1 MSNPSYPYFS
11 RLYHLL
17 ENMAQVQCIA
27 LVPDFPEPEPMV
39 IRVFESFYEI
49 ACVRDQIAGIEY
61 YLGSILSQLIGEYQA
76 LPQSVT
82 ELILSHLLHS
92 STPKS
97 KDPKNLSLP
106 MNVSRGYTISRE
118 ICTENIDIMIRHVN
132 QYFSDLFTGFHE
144 NEDTLDD
151 SEELDKT
158 QQLLIEIW
166 KAVPELLSS
175 IVGQLEQELSI
186 ECFPLRLMATTTIGE
201 MISNVPSRVNF
212 LRDHHSAFTLWLGR
226 IRDKDPKIRTAWT
239 EGAYSVILNRSD
251 QAVKDVVPLFLERV
265 NDSDEHVRQAACEC
279 LGNFPIDTFV
289 NKFPAHSSN
298 GSCLLVLSERIRDK
312 KHLVRTTA
320 FEAIGKIYNG
330 AYEHEKA
337 YSMFSWIPTSLYETL
352 LLNDKDVNELLDTTL
367 FSHIFPQTFD
377 DDKRARRLL
386 SVCKSLSPSA
396 WKAFSAISQRQLR
409 LAKVF
414 NSLLSNIKAMH
425 AEQKQ
430 AQKKTLATKV
440 DGLIQWFAKQFS
452 SEEKMSVVLQ
462 QIVDSKDKQAYKLL
476 ATCVSQDYDYKPII
490 KAINEIL
497 KRFKNDS
504 SLRVLL
510 YRMSYLVYNK
520 SIIAPIVAVTRNPQ
534 DALHDISQ
542 QVLRDI
548 SDAMPSLLK
557 SQIQDL
563 VSILE
568 TAQPGT
574 EGNVNTL
581 KAASRLFREF
591 AKEVPESKVLM
602 NNLMKIALT
611 GTTAEAKQ
619 AVNALQCSDKKEMYY
634 DDLMNDILNSLDP
647 AQEERPA
654 NLSTRLASL
663 AQLYSYV
670 PTVLEESQGVIM
682 QYLVQNV
689 LLAEVPEEE
698 DEEQADW
705 VEDKDVPVNCLE
717 RIVAIRVLVDRL
729 RAVAGWDNAKELSR
743 PVFKLLSTIISNGGD
758 IHPEKPLPLA
768 YKSRLRLDAG
778 IKLLKLAKIDF
789 YNKMISADDL
799 NLLVFLIQDSCLPV
813 RERFTR
819 TLIRYLSTP
828 QTISDR
834 YLPLLFMGALEPDQ
848 DLSSYMC
855 TWIRSRFQKQ
865 QVQASGTLVM
875 ERSFSRLVYL
885 VANHQDLFDE
895 EEKLEEDI
903 KSATKYI
910 LHYLKLIATEKNIA
924 VIFYVAQKIKEH
936 KDVNEDKSK
945 VLYLVSDLAQFIILK
960 LVHFKSWNMETWPG
974 NMALPSDMFRHV
986 KPSKESEKVAKTL
999 FFPEQYNSVVEE
1011 AVRSNTRHHHTTTTK
1026 QHGEEDNGPKKRA
1039 STKTKKQPAKKPKTE
1054 KPTKQTYGGPVRHS
1068 SRNRKQVSYKDDD
1081 DDDDDEN
1088 NDQEDDDDE
1097 GHSDTD
1103 DHIIIYH

>member
-1 MSNPSYPYFS
+1 
-11 RLYHLL
+11 
-17 ENMAQVQCIA
+17 MAQVQCIA

-39 IRVFESFYEI
+39 SRVFESFYEI
-49 ACVRDQIAGIEY
+49 ACARDQVAGIEY

-92 STPKS
+92 STPQS

-186 ECFPLRLMATTTIGE
+186 ECFPLRLMATTAIGE
-201 MISNVPSRVNF
+201 MTSNVPSRVNF

-239 EGAYSVILNRSD
+239 EGAYNIILNRSD
-251 QAVKDVVPLFLERV
+251 QAVKDVVPLLLERV
-265 NDSDEHVRQAACEC
+265 NDSDEHVRQAACMC
-279 LGNFPIDTFV
+279 LGEFPIETFV
-289 NKFPAHSSN
+289 NKFPVDDD
-298 GSCLLVLSERIRDK
+298 GTCLSVLSERIRDK

-320 FEAIGKIYNG
+320 FETVGKIYNG

-337 YSMFSWIPTSLYETL
+337 YPMFSWIPTSLYETL

-367 FSHIFPQTFD
+367 FRHIFPQTFD

-414 NSLLSNIKAMH
+414 NSLLSNIKAMY

-430 AQKKTLATKV
+430 AQKKTLSAKV
-440 DGLIQWFAKQFS
+440 DGLVQWFAKQFS
-452 SEEKMSVVLQ
+452 SEEKMGHALQ

-476 ATCVSQDYDYKPII
+476 ATCVSQEYDYKPIT
-490 KAINEIL
+490 KAINEVL
-497 KRFKNDS
+497 KRFKNDGF
-504 SLRVLL
+504 LKVLL

-534 DALHDISQ
+534 DTLHDISQ

-548 SDAMPSLLK
+548 SAAMPSLLK

-568 TAQPGT
+568 TAKPGT

-602 NNLMKIALT
+602 KNLMNIALT

-619 AVNALQCSDKKEMYY
+619 AVNALQCSDRKEMYC
-634 DDLMNDILNSLDP
+634 DDLMNDILTSLDP
-647 AQEERPA
+647 EQEQRPEH
-654 NLSTRLASL
+654 LSTRLASL
-663 AQLYSYV
+663 AQLYSYL

-689 LLAEVPEEE
+689 LLAEVPDMETEEE
-698 DEEQADW
+698 GEEKEADW

-717 RIVAIRVLVDRL
+717 RIMAIRVLVNRL

-768 YKSRLRLDAG
+768 YKSRLRLDSG

-834 YLPLLFMGALEPDQ
+834 YLPLLFMGALEPDR

-865 QVQASGTLVM
+865 QTQASGTLVM

-960 LVHFKSWNMETWPG
+960 FVHFKSWNMETWPG

-999 FFPEQYNSVVEE
+999 FFPEQYNSTVEE
-1011 AVRSNTRHHHTTTTK
+1011 AVRSATRQNHTTTK
-1026 QHGEEDNGPKKRA
+1026 QHTDQDGGPKKRVN
-1039 STKTKKQPAKKPKTE
+1039 TKTKKQPAKKPKTE
-1054 KPTKQTYGGPVRHS
+1054 KPTKQTYGPVRHS
-1068 SRNRKQVSYKDDD
+1068 SRNRKQVSYRDDD
-1081 DDDDDEN
+1081 SDDDEDN
-1088 NDQEDDDDE
+1088 ADENDEEEDDDSDNQSQDE
-1097 GHSDTD
+1097 SNE
-1103 DHIIIYH
+1103 

>member
-1 MSNPSYPYFS
+1 
-11 RLYHLL
+11 
-17 ENMAQVQCIA
+17 MAQVQCIA

-39 IRVFESFYEI
+39 CRVFESFYEI
-49 ACVRDQIAGIEY
+49 ACARDQVAGIEY

-92 STPKS
+92 STPQS

-144 NEDTLDD
+144 NEDALDD

-186 ECFPLRLMATTTIGE
+186 ECFPLRLMATTCIGE
-201 MISNVPSRVNF
+201 MVSNVPSRVNF

-239 EGAYSVILNRSD
+239 EGAYNIILNRSD
-251 QAVKDVVPLFLERV
+251 QAVKEVVPLFLERV
-265 NDSDEHVRQAACEC
+265 NDSDEHVRQTACMC
-279 LGNFPIDTFV
+279 LGEFPIETFV
-289 NKFPAHSSN
+289 NKFPLDDN
-298 GSCLLVLSERIRDK
+298 GSCLCVLSERIRDK

-320 FEAIGKIYNG
+320 FETVGKIYNG

-352 LLNDKDVNELLDTTL
+352 LLNDKDVNELLDATL
-367 FSHIFPQTFD
+367 FNHVFPQTFD

-386 SVCKSLSPSA
+386 SVSKSLSPSA

-414 NSLLSNIKAMH
+414 NSLLTNIKALH
-425 AEQKQ
+425 AEPKQ
-430 AQKKTLATKV
+430 AQKTALSTKV
-440 DGLIQWFAKQFS
+440 EGLVQWFAKQFS
-452 SEEKMSVVLQ
+452 SEDKMGHVLQ

-476 ATCVSQDYDYKPII
+476 STCVSQEYGYKPIV

-497 KRFKNDS
+497 KRFKNDGF
-504 SLRVLL
+504 LKVLL

-534 DALHDISQ
+534 DTLHDISQ
-542 QVLRDI
+542 QVLREI
-548 SDAMPSLLK
+548 SAALPSLLK

-568 TAQPGT
+568 TAKPGT

-581 KAASRLFREF
+581 KAASRLFKEF
-591 AKEVPESKVLM
+591 SKEVPESKVLM
-602 NNLMKIALT
+602 KNLMHIALT

-619 AVNALQCSDKKEMYY
+619 AVNALQCSEKKEMYC

-647 AQEERPA
+647 EQEQQPEH
-654 NLSTRLASL
+654 LSTRLASL

-670 PTVLEESQGVIM
+670 PTVLEESQSVIM

-689 LLAEVPEEE
+689 LLGEVPDTETEEE
-698 DEEQADW
+698 GQEQVDW
-705 VEDKDVPVNCLE
+705 VEDKDVPENCLD
-717 RIVAIRVLVDRL
+717 RIMAIRVLVNRL
-729 RAVAGWDNAKELSR
+729 RAVAGWENAKELSR

-768 YKSRLRLDAG
+768 YKSRLRLDSG

-819 TLIRYLSTP
+819 TLIGYLSTP

-834 YLPLLFMGALEPDQ
+834 YLPLLFMGALEPDKE
-848 DLSSYMC
+848 LSSYMC

-865 QVQASGTLVM
+865 QAQASGTLVM

-895 EEKLEEDI
+895 EEKLEQDI

-910 LHYLKLIATEKNIA
+910 LHYLKLIATEKNIS

-960 LVHFKSWNMETWPG
+960 FVHFKSWNMEAWPG
-974 NMALPSDMFRHV
+974 NLALPADMFRHV

-999 FFPEQYNSVVEE
+999 FFPEQYNTTVED
-1011 AVRSNTRHHHTTTTK
+1011 AVRSSTRNYHTTTTK
-1026 QHGEEDNGPKKRA
+1026 QHADQDNNAPKKRVGA
-1039 STKTKKQPAKKPKTE
+1039 KTKKKPSKKPKTE
-1054 KPTKQTYGGPVRHS
+1054 KPARQTYGPVRHS

-1081 DDDDDEN
+1081 DDDDTDEN
-1088 NDQEDDDDE
+1088 DHEEEEESDDE
-1097 GHSDTD
+1097 SDNQSQD
-1103 DHIIIYH
+1103 EANE